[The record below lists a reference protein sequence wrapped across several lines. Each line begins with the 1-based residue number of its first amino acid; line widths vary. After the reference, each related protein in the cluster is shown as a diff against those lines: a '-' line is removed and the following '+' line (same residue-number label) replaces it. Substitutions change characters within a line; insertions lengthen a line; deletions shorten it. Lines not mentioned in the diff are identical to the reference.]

1 MNSLNGGRG
10 MSAQEYTR
18 VPIWGTFPRDPA
30 LVPVL
35 GMAAVF
41 AWMVISSITSDHPWG
56 FASLCF
62 FAALIIVPLVL
73 IGLSGVWVS
82 DERIMIRIVLIGK
95 TLEKSDLT
103 GFMVQKSFW
112 TNGMRVLSLV
122 TKSDAVIPIPGW
134 WLRSEARDQ
143 EAIELLQRA
152 IGADSPLP
160 MLRGRV

>member
-1 MNSLNGGRG
+1 
-10 MSAQEYTR
+10 
-18 VPIWGTFPRDPA
+18 
-30 LVPVL
+30 
-35 GMAAVF
+35 
-41 AWMVISSITSDHPWG
+41 
-56 FASLCF
+56 
-62 FAALIIVPLVL
+62 
-73 IGLSGVWVS
+73 
-82 DERIMIRIVLIGK
+82 MIRIVLIGK